1 MRLKMLTSQI
11 KTFVGLSDIIIPS
24 LNLIQLQ
31 EKPLGFYSMEHL
43 NYIFNIGT
51 CLVCHKFFLKV
62 QWGQIYLYTSFVIQF
77 YVRCVAYFWS
87 EIFFFGCESIT
98 GRYFV
103 SSFFVLEVHFILQN
117 ITFKFQHYFMVVI
130 FLINR
135 GCDNHIIIILV
146 NYFAVKN
153 NC

>member
-31 EKPLGFYSMEHL
+31 EKPLGFYSMEHH

-51 CLVCHKFFLKV
+51 CLVV
-62 QWGQIYLYTSFVIQF
+62 ATSFFESKMGTDLSLYKFCYPVL
-77 YVRCVAYFWS
+77 C

-103 SSFFVLEVHFILQN
+103 SSFFVLEVHFILQY

>member
-1 MRLKMLTSQI
+1 MPR
-11 KTFVGLSDIIIPS
+11 V
-24 LNLIQLQ
+24 
-31 EKPLGFYSMEHL
+31 
-43 NYIFNIGT
+43 
-51 CLVCHKFFLKV
+51 FLKV
-62 QWGQIYLYTSFVIQF
+62 RWGQIYLYTSFVIQF

-135 GCDNHIIIILV
+135 GCDIIILLLFQLIILLLKIIVDYTCIKKNVLDMTMNTFTRTFKAVWKLLKLRIKFVLV
-146 NYFAVKN
+146 NPRIKT
-153 NC
+153 

>member
-11 KTFVGLSDIIIPS
+11 KTLVGLSDIILPS

-31 EKPLGFYSMEHL
+31 EKPLGFYSMEHH
-43 NYIFNIGT
+43 NYIFNNRY
-51 CLVCHKFFLKV
+51 LPSLPQVFFKV
-62 QWGQIYLYTSFVIQF
+62 RWGQIYLYTSFVIQF

-103 SSFFVLEVHFILQN
+103 SSFFVLEVHFILQY